1 MAQIAHA
8 INGER
13 PPQPHGTTQSACR
26 AQTSLL
32 LPPVEHERGS
42 VCSAAEPWQHKLVFA
57 VLEPA
62 RGIMSLPLASIT
74 THGMAHAWG
83 GGCRW
88 PHGEGAR
95 PPEAEVSRSSA
106 WPHQLVVPTHEL
118 RIPFWKH
125 ELAGIPLALRVR
137 RIRCV
142 YPESATILQVALW
155 PNG

>member
-1 MAQIAHA
+1 MAQITHA

-13 PPQPHGTTQSACR
+13 PPQEHGTTQSACR

-32 LPPVEHERGS
+32 MPPVEHERGS
-42 VCSAAEPWQHKLVFA
+42 VCSVAEPWQHNLVFA
-57 VLEPA
+57 VMAPA

-125 ELAGIPLALRVR
+125 ELAGIPLALRMR